1 MTLRGSNWS
10 EQPQSSSALLPR
22 PQTLQVGV
30 VEWLR
35 CERQVSGNVSGNVSA
50 RIVCVTRVIASF
62 EQEISNTSRHH

>member
-22 PQTLQVGV
+22 VGV